1 MDRFD
6 LGRHRRPVSTKS
18 DRAQFWFDMGL
29 NWCYGFNQEE
39 GVKCFLRALEH
50 DPGCVMAHWGAAY
63 GQGPFYNNTWRQHLK
78 AEADATAAF
87 CTGHIEAA
95 RAAADRATPLENGL
109 VEALARRFQKPH
121 SATGAEYDQWDE
133 DYAAAMR
140 RVYHAHPG
148 DLDVAALFAEAIMTR
163 TPWKLW
169 NQQTGLP
176 PADADTFE
184 ALAVLEHAIARCDA
198 DGMPHHPAI
207 LHLHIHATEMSKQ
220 PERALRSA
228 DMLGTLCPDAGH
240 MNHMPAH
247 TYVLCGLYEKA
258 KAASEKA
265 IRADEMY
272 LNYAGPCNFYTTARC
287 HDLHMMMH
295 SCMMMGQ
302 FTPAWAAACRI
313 RETLG
318 PDVLMYK
325 GPCQTAATMEG
336 YYAMAPHVLV
346 RFGRWQQIIDM
357 PLPDDPVLYPVAIP
371 MQHYARVVAHAAL
384 KQFDRAEAAL
394 TAFYDSRKRIPEERT
409 FFNNDARAILAVGES
424 MALGELDYHRGNH
437 AAAYDHLRE
446 AVRRNDALAYSEP
459 WPWMHPP
466 RHALAALLAEQG
478 HFDEAEQ
485 VCRDD
490 LGLSDAVPR
499 CAQHSGNIWALHGF
513 VECLRARGDTAERP
527 EFEARLA
534 RAMTLTDVPV
544 TSACMCRAA
553 SGCC

>member
-1 MDRFD
+1 
-6 LGRHRRPVSTKS
+6 
-18 DRAQFWFDMGL
+18 
-29 NWCYGFNQEE
+29 
-39 GVKCFLRALEH
+39 
-50 DPGCVMAHWGAAY
+50 
-63 GQGPFYNNTWRQHLK
+63 
-78 AEADATAAF
+78 
-87 CTGHIEAA
+87 
-95 RAAADRATPLENGL
+95 
-109 VEALARRFQKPH
+109 
-121 SATGAEYDQWDE
+121 
-133 DYAAAMR
+133 
-140 RVYHAHPG
+140 
-148 DLDVAALFAEAIMTR
+148 
-163 TPWKLW
+163 
-169 NQQTGLP
+169 
-176 PADADTFE
+176 
-184 ALAVLEHAIARCDA
+184 
-198 DGMPHHPAI
+198 
-207 LHLHIHATEMSKQ
+207 
-220 PERALRSA
+220 
-228 DMLGTLCPDAGH
+228 
-240 MNHMPAH
+240 
-247 TYVLCGLYEKA
+247 
-258 KAASEKA
+258 
-265 IRADEMY
+265 
-272 LNYAGPCNFYTTARC
+272 
-287 HDLHMMMH
+287 
-295 SCMMMGQ
+295 
-302 FTPAWAAACRI
+302 
-313 RETLG
+313 
-318 PDVLMYK
+318 
-325 GPCQTAATMEG
+325 MEG